1 MRDSLAIGATK
12 AYRIRGQIGDRV
24 TLDIR
29 TDGFTPTLFIVGP
42 DGQRTPAEPDGDRAR
57 LRLTL
62 PSTGA
67 YRVVVGSQTDGEGEF
82 TLSLEQEAA
91 VEAAPI
97 PRLPG
102 GEPAQQAP
110 RAPAPPPANDDGT

>member
-1 MRDSLAIGATK
+1 
-12 AYRIRGQIGDRV
+12 
-24 TLDIR
+24 
-29 TDGFTPTLFIVGP
+29 LFIVGP

-62 PSTGA
+62 PSAGT
-67 YRVVVGSQTDGEGEF
+67 YRVVVGSQDDGEGTF

-102 GEPAQQAP
+102 GEPAQQARP
-110 RAPAPPPANDDGT
+110 APASPPTGNGGAYQPQPLGPGSSGA